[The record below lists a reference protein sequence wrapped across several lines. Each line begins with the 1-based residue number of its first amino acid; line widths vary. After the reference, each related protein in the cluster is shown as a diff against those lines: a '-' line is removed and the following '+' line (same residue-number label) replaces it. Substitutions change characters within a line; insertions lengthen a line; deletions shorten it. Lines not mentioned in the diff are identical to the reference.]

1 MNRRTT
7 VNADS
12 QSLAVLEDEA
22 RRRGSSLSIVL
33 AEAVSEKAT
42 AILRARKPRLGLGRS
57 TDGSSAAATA
67 TEPIAGPP
75 R

>member
-22 RRRGSSLSIVL
+22 KRRGSSLSVVL

-42 AILRARKPRLGLGRS
+42 AILGARKPRLGVGRS
-57 TDGSSAAATA
+57 TDGSSAAESA
-67 TEPIAGPP
+67 TEPIAAPP
-75 R
+75 S